1 MLERRTESGLGGAD
15 PESVVELQ
23 RVNEIRRDYVA
34 NVSHELKPPA
44 TTSLKLLTES
54 LAEVDARSILMVVLS
69 RLRPSARRKNI
80 ALSWKRS
87 GKAGL
92 YNVRGDET
100 QLTSMFSNLVE
111 KP

>member
-1 MLERRTESGLGGAD
+1 
-15 PESVVELQ
+15 
-23 RVNEIRRDYVA
+23 
-34 NVSHELKPPA
+34 
-44 TTSLKLLTES
+44 
-54 LAEVDARSILMVVLS
+54 MVVLS
-69 RLRPSARRKNI
+69 RLRPSARQKNI

>member
-1 MLERRTESGLGGAD
+1 
-15 PESVVELQ
+15 
-23 RVNEIRRDYVA
+23 
-34 NVSHELKPPA
+34 
-44 TTSLKLLTES
+44 
-54 LAEVDARSILMVVLS
+54 MVVLS
-69 RLRPSARRKNI
+69 RLRPTTRRKNI

-92 YNVRGDET
+92 YNVRSET